1 MLTTKEA
8 AERLSVSRSR
18 VLELI
23 KNGQLS
29 ARKLS
34 GVWLVDKDS
43 VEERMRNVNKKG
55 GRPKAGAG
63 KNEVRFT
70 LMNRTHECF
79 SQQLNLGFHD

>member
-34 GVWLVDKDS
+34 GV
-43 VEERMRNVNKKG
+43 
-55 GRPKAGAG
+55 
-63 KNEVRFT
+63 
-70 LMNRTHECF
+70 
-79 SQQLNLGFHD
+79 